1 MEVYVLPLSL
11 AQRQIWY
18 QEIICPGNVAYNIP
32 IALRLMGDLD
42 RKSLEEAFRKI
53 ISRHEILRTTFAIE
67 NGEPVQLI
75 HAEQEFYL
83 EQKIITSLDVEKELA
98 AASHNAFNLVK
109 GPLMRGILYQIQPQ
123 EHILLVNLHHII
135 SDGWSLGIFV
145 KELTQFYTA
154 SVAGLEVSLPE
165 LPIQYGDYAE
175 WQETWLQEESIK
187 QQITYWEKALF
198 KPLPVLD
205 LPLDKL
211 RSASQTFN
219 GAVLRVSLPLSL
231 TSSVAELAK
240 VEGATFFMV
249 ALAVYQILL
258 SRYSGETDIIVG
270 SAIANRR
277 RSELDN
283 LVGCFVN
290 TLPLRGDLSGKLT
303 FRQFLRQIS
312 QTCVE
317 AYAHQDVPLEL
328 LIEKLEIKR
337 DPSRSPIFQTLF
349 ALQNAPI
356 GEIELPGL
364 TITPIYLDN
373 GGAKFDLSLMLE
385 PLGEGWQAALEY
397 NTDLFTSET
406 AKRILT
412 HYQQLLTAAINTPDV
427 GINALPL
434 LTASERQE
442 LLTLTASK
450 TCKFEPTNLVE
461 LFINIARTYSDRIA
475 VSASEKKLTYQEL
488 DQRSNQLAYVL
499 QQKGVRAETRVG
511 IFLERSEALV
521 ISLLAVLKAGGTYV
535 PLDPQYP
542 PERLRF
548 IAEDSEI
555 TLLLT
560 EEALVG
566 NFPFSVAEI
575 VVIDKVEL
583 SADVNFACQILPT
596 QAAYIIYTSGSTGQ
610 PKGCLVTHSNVVRL
624 MRNTEAWFGFN
635 ENDVWTL
642 FHSFAFDFSVWE
654 IWGALLYG
662 GKLVVVPY
670 LESRSPEAFRALLLR
685 EKVTILNQ
693 TPSAFRQLIRADK
706 EARDKLNEPQR
717 RGEHRGR
724 EGEKDSEN
732 YFGKLLDL
740 RTIIFGGEA
749 LELQSLKPWVERYGA
764 DCPRLINM
772 YGITET
778 TVHVTYRRI
787 LSEDIRQ
794 NRGSAIGVPIPDLS
808 LYILDDALEPT
819 PIGVPGEIYVGG
831 MGVSRGYLNRPKL
844 TAERFIPN
852 CFKNSKLES
861 DRLYKT
867 GDLARRLPNGDIEYL
882 GRRDLQVKVRGFR
895 IELKEIEAALIA
907 LPQVAEAV
915 VVTHSQ
921 TEEDKR
927 LVAYIVANGST
938 NQNQLRT
945 LLKERLPD
953 YMIPAALMFID
964 VMPLTAQGKIDRKG
978 LPAPDWNQ
986 STARRSLIPP
996 ETAAEKVICSVWE
1009 TVLGLDAVGVED
1021 NFFDLGGDSILA
1033 LRVVTEIR
1041 RQGWV
1046 LTPKE
1051 IFQEQT
1057 VKRLAGVVKMVRSPV
1072 ETQVIA
1078 SLQGE
1083 VPLSPIQRWFFALNL
1098 PNPNHWNQ
1106 ALLLEVNKSLEAA
1119 TVAAAIKAIAVHH
1132 ESFRLRFEKESGVWR
1147 QFYTEQESG
1156 FSLEIVDLALER
1168 EFEQNAAMS
1177 EVCQRLQR
1185 SLDLTNGPLAR
1196 AVWFNL
1202 GENRLPRLLII
1213 IHHLIID
1220 GVSWRILLQDL
1231 AEAISNNQLENATSS
1246 FQQWSQFLQNFAKS
1260 PEIQAQRQ
1268 FWLDT
1273 LKEETA
1279 LIPLDFPNC
1288 LTENCESS
1296 VKTVSL
1302 KLTKEQ
1308 TNIFLTKANKAYHTQ
1323 PQELLLTALAKT
1335 LRNITQGQTL
1345 QIMMEGHGR
1354 EELSSNLDITRTL
1367 GWFTTLYPLRLEVQN
1382 EDILIQ
1388 TVKEQLRSVPQRGF
1402 GYGLLRYLQNDDSLA
1417 VSLPAQISFNYLGQ
1431 VRNESGK
1438 NKLFRLLNED
1448 TEPARNPEGLRP
1460 HIIDVIGI
1468 VVEGEL
1474 RVDWLY
1480 SSNLHGKE
1488 TIVKWADDFQQNLLQ
1503 ILTHCMKP
1511 GVGGYTPSDFPL
1523 VSINQSSLNILQEK
1537 FPDLEDIYPLSP
1549 LQSGMLFHT
1558 IYDSEDAIYF
1568 EQVTGKIIGKF
1579 DVSAFAFAWQTV
1591 VERHPILRSAM
1602 EWENQETPLQIVSKH
1617 VKFSILQKD
1626 WRDFSPTQQ
1635 EDELKQYLIED
1646 RKNGFL
1652 LNQPPLM
1659 RFTIIRLD
1667 DSTWQWVWSHH
1678 HIILDGWSLPVIFK
1692 EVLAIYQS
1700 TIQRVPHSLAP
1711 VPPYRNYIHW
1721 LASRN
1726 RQQAKQF
1733 WQETLHGIS
1742 TSTRLSW
1749 QLPEDREVA
1758 KPAYQ
1763 EEELR
1768 LNQEEFALLQKMA
1781 QNHRLTLNTLAQGAW
1796 ALSLQKHGAGED
1808 VIFGVTVSGR
1818 PPELTEVENMVG
1830 LFINTLPMRVRL
1842 NPSVTVASWLENI
1855 QQCQVQMREYEYS
1868 KLTDI
1873 QKEIPLAAGESLFES
1888 ILVFENY
1895 PVDKTLKEQ
1904 GQDFQVDEIQFY
1916 ERTNY
1921 PLTVG
1926 VIPDS
1931 GLLLKLNYQTK
1942 FLSATAAKTLL
1953 ERLRNIM
1960 VNLASQPDVALGE
1973 IQISGINQE
1982 NTNSIDWGDFQL
1994 AHQLF
1999 EESADLHPNAVAL
2012 VFEDDA
2018 ISYGELEKRAN
2029 QLAAI
2034 LISAGIGNESIVGL
2048 YFNPCIDFIIAL
2060 IAVLKAGGAF
2070 LPLDC
2075 SYPEARLK
2083 FIVEDSQTHL
2093 ILTNEIP
2100 APGLFPADVK
2110 IIPLSG
2116 VGSQELGVKSQE
2128 LGVKSQELGVKS
2140 QEAEDRIISP
2150 FFPRPKRKIRAEN
2163 LAYIIYTSGSTG
2175 KPKGVLVTHAGIQ
2188 NLVRCQ
2194 TSSFKVTA
2202 ESRVYQFAS
2211 LNFDAAISEIF
2222 MALGSGA
2229 TLYLQEKA
2237 NRSPSSALWS
2247 ALTAWKITHLTLPPS
2262 LLAAMEQSN
2271 LPKLQT
2277 LIVAGEAA
2285 SGDLLRRWGGG
2296 ERFCFNA
2303 YGPTEATVCASLSD
2317 CSDLVGEPSIG
2328 KAIANVEIYL
2338 LDSFLQPVV
2347 PGVTGE
2353 IYISGIGLARGYLNR
2368 PNLTAAAFIPHPF
2381 AKEPGARL
2389 YKTGDRGV
2397 YDLQGNIRFLG
2408 RQDEQVKFNGY
2419 RIELGEIEA
2428 ALTRHEAIDSA
2439 VVMLRQDVPGRK
2451 RLVAYA
2457 LTPQENPPTASE
2469 LRDYLAEVL
2478 PAYMVPSAVVLLKE
2492 WLLTPNGKID
2502 RKALLAP
2509 ELPTSEVIP
2518 KNETEEILGNIWA
2531 EVLGLETVNLHDNF
2545 FELGG
2550 DSIISLQIVSRAREK
2565 GWEINP
2571 RDIFEAQ
2578 TLSRLATKAKLL
2590 AGAPDVEIIE
2600 PLTGTVSLAPIQHW
2614 FFAQNLPHPHYW
2626 NQAVAISLNEPL
2638 NIDALLVALNALI
2651 AHHDVFRLGFCENQG
2666 NWEQF
2671 YTGTPESPSLRIEDF
2686 SNYPPSTQQ
2695 QALTAIVEEE
2705 HGSFQLAHPPLLRL
2719 LYVKNLLEYGNILYL
2734 FGHHLIV
2741 DGVSWRIL
2749 IEDLHQA
2756 YQQAIA
2762 FVPISLPL
2770 KTSSYRQWTSSLQTL
2785 ADSPEITKDISFWQ
2799 EILSTSLTPLPVDY
2813 PVIPGSNTVES
2824 AVIQS
2829 SQLSPEETIALLKQA
2844 TATYHAGVQEILLA
2858 ALLKTLTDTY
2868 KSDNW
2873 LIDLEGHGR
2882 EQLVS
2887 GLDLS
2892 RTVGWFTS
2900 LYPILLKKP
2909 AENAHHDML
2918 LKEVKTQLRAIPH
2931 YGISFGLLRYLSQ
2944 NETFTNVQQP
2954 AISFNYLGQIESLT
2968 KSDFSLSNAPTGVGL
2983 FPKQERPHLLAINAH
2998 VQSDRL
3004 QINWT
3009 YSQHIHRSQTI
3020 HNLAENYLNNLRLYL
3035 TNSTSNS
3042 SFYSA
3047 TDFHLVDLSEN
3058 ELDSILEDLS

>member
-18 QEIICPGNVAYNIP
+18 QEIICPGNIAYNIP

-83 EQKIITSLDVEKELA
+83 EQKIITSPLDVEKQLA
-98 AASHNAFNLVK
+98 AASRQPFNLVK
-109 GPLMRGILYQIQPQ
+109 GPLMRGILYQIQPR

-187 QQITYWEKALF
+187 QQLTYWEKALF

-211 RSASQTFN
+211 RPASQTFN
-219 GAVLRVSLPLSL
+219 GAVLREPLSDTL

-290 TLPLRGDLSGKLT
+290 TLPLRGDLDGKLT
-303 FRQFLRQIS
+303 FRQFLRRIS

-328 LIEKLEIKR
+328 LIDKLKTKR

-356 GEIELPGL
+356 GEIQLPGL
-364 TITPIYLDN
+364 TVTPIYLDN

-385 PLGEGWQAALEY
+385 PFGEGWQAALEY

-442 LLTLTASK
+442 LLTLGYTSE
-450 TCKFEPTNLVE
+450 TCKFEPANLVE
-461 LFINIARTYSDRIA
+461 LFINSVRTHHDRIA
-475 VSASEKKLTYQEL
+475 VSASDKKLTYQEL

-511 IFLERSEALV
+511 IFQERSEALV

-542 PERLRF
+542 PDRLRF
-548 IAEDSEI
+548 IAQDSEI

-566 NFPFSVAEI
+566 NFPVAIAEI
-575 VVIDKVEL
+575 VVIEKIEFSL
-583 SADVNFACQILPT
+583 LVNFACQILPT

-670 LESRSPEAFRALLLR
+670 LESRSPSAFRALLLR

-706 EARDKLNEPQR
+706 EVEDKLA
-717 RGEHRGR
+717 
-724 EGEKDSEN
+724 
-732 YFGKLLDL
+732 L
-740 RTIIFGGEA
+740 RAIIFGGEA
-749 LELQSLKPWVERYGA
+749 LELQSLKPWIERYGA
-764 DCPRLINM
+764 DYPRLINM

-778 TVHVTYRRI
+778 TVHVTYRPI
-787 LSEDIRQ
+787 LEEDIQQ
-794 NRGSAIGVPIPDLS
+794 NRGSVIGVPIPDLS
-808 LYILDDALEPT
+808 LYILDEALEPT

-852 CFKNSKLES
+852 PFSKAKGKSKKEKETEENSFILPSS

-895 IELKEIEAALIA
+895 IELGEIEAALIA

-915 VVTHSQ
+915 VVTHSE

-927 LVAYIVANGST
+927 LVAYIVPNGST
-938 NQNQLRT
+938 NQNQLRE

-953 YMIPAALMFID
+953 YMIPAALMFLD
-964 VMPLTAQGKIDRKG
+964 VMPLTAQGKIDRKA
-978 LPAPDWNQ
+978 LPAPNWNQ
-986 STARRSLIPP
+986 STARRSLIAPQ
-996 ETAAEKVICSVWE
+996 TAAEKMICAVWE

-1072 ETQVIA
+1072 ETRVIA
-1078 SLQGE
+1078 SLQGD
-1083 VPLSPIQRWFFALNL
+1083 VALSPIQRWFFALNL

-1106 ALLLEVNKSLEAA
+1106 ALLLEVNKSLEAS

-1132 ESFRLRFEKESGVWR
+1132 DSFRLRFQKEENVWY
-1147 QFYTEQESG
+1147 QFYTENESG
-1156 FSLEIVDLALER
+1156 FCLEIVDLALKS

-1177 EVCQRLQR
+1177 EVCQGLQR

-1231 AEAISNNQLENATSS
+1231 AEAISNSQLENATSS
-1246 FQQWSQFLQNFAKS
+1246 FQQWSQFLENLAKS
-1260 PEIQAQRQ
+1260 PEIQSERQ

-1279 LIPLDFPNC
+1279 KLPLDFPVQTRVIASL

-1354 EELSSNLDITRTL
+1354 EELSSDLDITRTL

-1382 EDILIQ
+1382 EDILIK

-1402 GYGLLRYLQNDDSLA
+1402 GYGLLRYLQNNDEIADITI
-1417 VSLPAQISFNYLGQ
+1417 SLPAQISFNYLGQ

-1488 TIVKWADDFQQNLLQ
+1488 TIAKWADDFQQNLQQ
-1503 ILTHCMKP
+1503 ILTHCMEP

-1523 VSINQSSLNILQEK
+1523 VSINQSSVDILQDK

-1549 LQSGMLFHT
+1549 LQEGMLFHT
-1558 IYDSEDAIYF
+1558 IYDQEDGIYF

-1591 VERHPILRSAM
+1591 VDRHPILRSAM
-1602 EWENQETPLQIVSKH
+1602 EWENQETPLQIVSKD

-1626 WRDFSPTQQ
+1626 WRDKSPTQQ
-1635 EDELKQYLIED
+1635 KDELKQYLTED

-1733 WQETLHGIS
+1733 WQETLQGIS

-1758 KPAYQ
+1758 NLPAYE

-1796 ALSLQKHGAGED
+1796 ALCLQKHGAGED

-1873 QKEIPLAAGESLFES
+1873 QKEISLAAGESLFES

-1942 FLSATAAKTLL
+1942 FLSATAAKILL

-1960 VNLASQPDVALGE
+1960 VNLAHQPDVALGE
-1973 IQISGINQE
+1973 IQISAQERDRIINQE

-1999 EESADLHPNAVAL
+1999 EEWADLHPNAVAL
-2012 VFEDDA
+2012 VCGDDA
-2018 ISYGELEKRAN
+2018 ISYSELEKRAN

-2048 YFNPCIDFIIAL
+2048 YFNPCIEFIIAL

-2083 FIVEDSQTHL
+2083 FIVEDSQAHL
-2093 ILTNEIP
+2093 ILTNETP

-2110 IIPLSG
+2110 IIPVSEVVETQVIASLP
-2116 VGSQELGVKSQE
+2116 KSC
-2128 LGVKSQELGVKS
+2128 
-2140 QEAEDRIISP
+2140 
-2150 FFPRPKRKIRAEN
+2150 PKRKIRPEN

-2194 TSSFKVTA
+2194 SSSFGVTA

-2262 LLAAMEQSN
+2262 LLAAIERSH
-2271 LPKLQT
+2271 LPELQT

-2303 YGPTEATVCASLSD
+2303 YGPTEATVCASLIN
-2317 CSDLVGEPSIG
+2317 CSDLLGEPSIG

-2353 IYISGIGLARGYLNR
+2353 IYIGGIGLARGYLNR
-2368 PNLTAAAFIPHPF
+2368 PNLTATAFIPHPF

-2451 RLVAYA
+2451 RLIAYA
-2457 LTPQENPPTASE
+2457 LTPQENPPTANE

-2502 RKALLAP
+2502 RQALPAP

-2578 TLSRLATKAKLL
+2578 TLSRLAAKAKLL
-2590 AGAPDVEIIE
+2590 GQQVEVIE
-2600 PLTGTVSLAPIQHW
+2600 PLTGNVSLAPIQHW

-2638 NIDALLVALNALI
+2638 NIDALLVALDALV

-2671 YTGTPESPSLRIEDF
+2671 YTGTPESPPLRIEDF
-2686 SNYPPSTQQ
+2686 SNYPPSSQQ

-2705 HGSFQLAHPPLLRL
+2705 HGCFQLAHPPLLRL
-2719 LYVKNLLEYGNILYL
+2719 LYAQILSEYGNVLYL
-2734 FGHHLIV
+2734 FGHHLVV

-2785 ADSPEITKDISFWQ
+2785 ADSLEITKDISFWQ

-2887 GLDLS
+2887 GLDFS

-2909 AENAHHDML
+2909 AENTHHDML

-2944 NETFTNVQQP
+2944 NETLTNVQQA
-2954 AISFNYLGQIESLT
+2954 AISFNYLGQIESLS

-2983 FPKQERPHLLAINAH
+2983 FPEQERPHFLAINAR

-3009 YSQHIHRSQTI
+3009 YSQHIHRPQTI
-3020 HNLAENYLNNLRLYL
+3020 HKLAESYLNNLRLYL
-3035 TNSTSNS
+3035 TDSTSINI
-3042 SFYSA
+3042 YSA
-3047 TDFHLVDLSEN
+3047 TDFHLVDLSES
-3058 ELDSILEDLS
+3058 ELDSILEDLE